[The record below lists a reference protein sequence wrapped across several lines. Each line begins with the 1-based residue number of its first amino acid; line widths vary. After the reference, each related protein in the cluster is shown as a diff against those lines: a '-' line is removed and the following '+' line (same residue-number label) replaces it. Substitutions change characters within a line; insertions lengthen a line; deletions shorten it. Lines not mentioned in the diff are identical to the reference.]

1 MTNQNE
7 TARLVR
13 RKAELCDNR
22 DLLLSLIDKV
32 ESQSMAMRDLRTTM
46 AVQGTE
52 LKALTDIKE
61 SVITLGFK
69 ALLGLIVILGIGVA
83 WVQAKLG

>member
-1 MTNQNE
+1 MTNQSE
-7 TARLVR
+7 TSRLVR
-13 RKAELCDNR
+13 RKVDLCDNR
-22 DLLLSLIDKV
+22 DLLLNLIDKV
-32 ESQSMAMRDLRTTM
+32 ESQGRAMRDLRTTM

-61 SVITLGFK
+61 SVVTMGFK

>member
-1 MTNQNE
+1 MTSPSE
-7 TARLVR
+7 TSRLVR
-13 RKAELCDNR
+13 RKVDLCDNR
-22 DLLLSLIDKV
+22 DLLLNLIDKV
-32 ESQSMAMRDLRTTM
+32 ESQSRAMRDLRTTM

-61 SVITLGFK
+61 SVVTMGFR

>member
-1 MTNQNE
+1 MTNQSE
-7 TARLVR
+7 TSRLVR
-13 RKAELCDNR
+13 RKVDLCDNR
-22 DLLLSLIDKV
+22 DLLLNLIDKV
-32 ESQSMAMRDLRTTM
+32 ESQGRAMRDLRTTM

-61 SVITLGFK
+61 SVVTMGFR